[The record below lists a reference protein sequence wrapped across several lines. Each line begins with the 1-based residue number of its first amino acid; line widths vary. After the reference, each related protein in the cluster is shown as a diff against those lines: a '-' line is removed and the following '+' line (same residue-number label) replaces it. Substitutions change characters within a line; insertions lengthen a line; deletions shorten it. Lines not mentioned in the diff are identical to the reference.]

1 MKSPASLLLP
11 KMTRLRPKVSAY
23 SSTLTL
29 TAPLL
34 LAPVVNVLLVTRAWL
49 LLRIVLAPTVPA
61 RLTEKAEPVVA
72 VASIWTDG
80 DVRAALDVVGARA
93 PGLDAY
99 RVTERVRLDPRP
111 VADGERA
118 DIVAQIAL
126 LRKPE
131 SMSRE
136 DYLAYWLLE
145 HTAVAIRTQNTVSY
159 IQNIVEEVLA
169 GSSPPVAA
177 IVEEHFPMASL
188 TDPHELYGSGGDDAE
203 LERRMSLLID
213 SVVQFGA
220 HKGLDLVPSSQYRW
234 ELAARPTA

>member
-1 MKSPASLLLP
+1 VTKVILA
-11 KMTRLRPKVSAY
+11 LREAQGTSWLFEPELREALARVG
-23 SSTLTL
+23 T
-29 TAPLL
+29 TAFQ
-34 LAPVVNVLLVTRAWL
+34 VNVDDVAVEDA
-49 LLRIVLAPTVPA
+49 LRMAQ
-61 RLTEKAEPVVA
+61 AEPVVS

-80 DVRAALDVVGARA
+80 DVRAALDVMAAEA
-93 PGLDAY
+93 PEFDAY

-111 VADGERA
+111 VANGERA
-118 DIVAQIAL
+118 DIVAQIAF

-220 HKGLDLVPSSQYRW
+220 HRGLDLVPSSQYRW
-234 ELAARPTA
+234 ELGARV